1 MNRYDEAEAEQ
12 DRCRLLRGIYHA
24 LLIEAVLLAGVA
36 AGMLLV
42 GTWGRW

>member
-1 MNRYDEAEAEQ
+1 VNHYDAQENQ
-12 DRCRLLRGIYHA
+12 TDRCRLLRGIYHA

-42 GTWGRW
+42 GNWGRW